1 MISFLSNW
9 IEGIAIAVIIASIFE
24 MLLPK
29 GNIKKYIKVILG
41 IYIVF
46 NIISPFANSKAIN
59 SFDIKKEL
67 NKYTENTNTNKE
79 EYSTTYK
86 LNQIYENTFEKEVKQ
101 TVEREGFT
109 VNKCEVKG
117 IFNAEENN
125 VGISKIFIE
134 IEPQKTIK
142 KSKEENDNSIKIENI
157 NEIEK
162 VEINVGNKLTEEK
175 NEEVNSKD
183 IDTLK
188 KYLSKHY
195 EIDKGIIEIQI
206 R

>member
-1 MISFLSNW
+1 MINFLTNW

-24 MLLPK
+24 MLLPD

-46 NIISPFANSKAIN
+46 NIISPFTNCKSIN
-59 SFDIKKEL
+59 SFDISDEL
-67 NKYTENTNTNKE
+67 NKYTETTNTTKDDYASN
-79 EYSTTYK
+79 YK
-86 LNQIYENTFEKEVKQ
+86 LNKIYENTFEKEVIK
-101 TVEREGFT
+101 TVEREGFI

-117 IFNAEENN
+117 NFNAEEKNA
-125 VGISKIFIE
+125 GISKIFIE
-134 IEPQKTIK
+134 IEPQKILK
-142 KSKEENDNSIKIENI
+142 NSKEENDNSIKIENI

-162 VEINVGNKLTEEK
+162 IEINMGNKLTEEK
-175 NEEVNSKD
+175 NEEVDSKD

-195 EIDKGIIEIQI
+195 EIDKSIIEIHI

>member
-1 MISFLSNW
+1 MINFLSNW

-24 MLLPK
+24 MLLPD

-41 IYIVF
+41 VYIVF
-46 NIISPFANSKAIN
+46 NIISPIAYSKAIN
-59 SFDIKKEL
+59 GFDISKEIT
-67 NKYTENTNTNKE
+67 KYTENINTTKD
-79 EYSTTYK
+79 EYSMDYK
-86 LNQIYENTFEKEVKQ
+86 LNKIYEDTFEKEVIKI
-101 TVEREGFT
+101 VEKEGFI

-117 IFNAEENN
+117 NFNAEEKN
-125 VGISKIFIE
+125 VGISKILIE
-134 IEPQKTIK
+134 LDSQKTIK
-142 KSKEENDNSIKIENI
+142 KYKEESDNSIKIDNI

-162 VEINVGNKLTEEK
+162 VEINIANKLEKAK
-175 NEEVNSKD
+175 NEEVDSKD

-195 EIDKGIIEIQI
+195 EIDKSVFDIHI

>member
-1 MISFLSNW
+1 MINFLSNW
-9 IEGIAIAVIIASIFE
+9 IENIAIAVIIASIFE
-24 MLLPK
+24 MILPD

-41 IYIVF
+41 VYIVF

-59 SFDIKKEL
+59 SFDVAEEL
-67 NKYTENTNTNKE
+67 NEYTEGTNINEE

-86 LNQIYENTFEKEVKQ
+86 LNQIYENTFEKEVIQ
-101 TVEREGFT
+101 TVEREGFI

-117 IFNAEENN
+117 NFNAEEKNA
-125 VGISKIFIE
+125 GISKIWIE
-134 IEPQKTIK
+134 IEPQKILK
-142 KSKEENDNSIKIENI
+142 KDKEENTNSINIENI

-162 VEINVGNKLTEEK
+162 IEINVGNKLTQEK
-175 NEEVNSKD
+175 NEEVDSKD
-183 IDTLK
+183 IDTLR

-195 EIDKGIIEIQI
+195 EIDKSVFDIHI

>member
-1 MISFLSNW
+1 MINFLSNW
-9 IEGIAIAVIIASIFE
+9 IESITIAVIIASIFE
-24 MLLPK
+24 ILLPD

-46 NIISPFANSKAIN
+46 NIISPFANSKVIN
-59 SFDIKKEL
+59 NFDISEEL
-67 NKYTENTNTNKE
+67 NEYTESTNINEE

-86 LNQIYENTFEKEVKQ
+86 LNQIYENTFEKEVIQ
-101 TVEREGFT
+101 TVEREGFI

-117 IFNAEENN
+117 NFNAEEKNA
-125 VGISKIFIE
+125 GISKIMIE
-134 IEPQKTIK
+134 IKPQKILK
-142 KSKEENDNSIKIENI
+142 KDKVENTNSINVESI

-162 VEINVGNKLTEEK
+162 IEINVENKLTEK
-175 NEEVNSKD
+175 NTEEVDSKD
-183 IDTLK
+183 IDTLR

-195 EIDKGIIEIQI
+195 EIDKNIIDIHI